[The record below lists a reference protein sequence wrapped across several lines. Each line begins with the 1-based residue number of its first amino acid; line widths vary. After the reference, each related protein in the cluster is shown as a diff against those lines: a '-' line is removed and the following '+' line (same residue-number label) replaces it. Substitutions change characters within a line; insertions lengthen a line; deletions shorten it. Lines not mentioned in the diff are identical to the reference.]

1 MAALQVKY
9 RPKTLKG
16 FYGNEATKSSLTN
29 CLAKSGIPTTFLFT
43 GPSGTGKTTLGR
55 IIGSTLEIDPIN
67 VHIYNAASTRG
78 IDTIREA
85 IETAK
90 QDPMFG
96 GKKRI
101 FIFEECHGLTGTA
114 LEALLDFTE
123 HPPENV
129 FIVLTTTEPSSLK
142 PTIKR
147 RCHQYEV
154 KPLTDT
160 SLTNLLTKIAEKE
173 RITIDPVIMERI
185 IQVSNGSAGQ
195 ALKIMDQITGLVT
208 KHALEIITDI
218 FGDTTNG
225 FQIAQ
230 TLMKSGLEPAER
242 WKKCSELLQVITGE
256 PEANR
261 RIIQGYFNSVLLKK
275 PYDANT
281 AEIVIKASNFI
292 SNYYDSGKLG
302 LALSIFHA
310 CE

>member
-1 MAALQVKY
+1 
-9 RPKTLKG
+9 
-16 FYGNEATKSSLTN
+16 
-29 CLAKSGIPTTFLFT
+29 
-43 GPSGTGKTTLGR
+43 
-55 IIGSTLEIDPIN
+55 
-67 VHIYNAASTRG
+67 
-78 IDTIREA
+78 
-85 IETAK
+85 
-90 QDPMFG
+90 
-96 GKKRI
+96 
-101 FIFEECHGLTGTA
+101 

-154 KPLTDT
+154 KALTEK
-160 SLTNLLTKIAEKE
+160 SLTNLLNKIAEKE
-173 RITIDPVIMERI
+173 QLVIDPSVMERI
-185 IQVSNGSAGQ
+185 IQVADGSAGQ
-195 ALKIMDQITGLVT
+195 ALKILDQISGVSVP
-208 KHALEIITDI
+208 HALELITNI
-218 FGDTTNG
+218 FGDTANG

-230 TLMKSGLEPAER
+230 ILMKSGLEPAER

-281 AEIVIKASNFI
+281 AEIVIKASNFT